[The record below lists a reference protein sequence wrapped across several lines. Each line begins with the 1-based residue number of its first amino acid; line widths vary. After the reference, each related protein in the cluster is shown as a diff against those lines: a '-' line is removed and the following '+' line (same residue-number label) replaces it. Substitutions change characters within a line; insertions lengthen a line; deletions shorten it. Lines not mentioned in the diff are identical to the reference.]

1 MHVGIMAVLS
11 LNSWNRVSVY
21 IKSLTDR
28 HVIADFSMNSYLGGL
43 RVRTENDGRKIKKF
57 PTSQQ

>member
-1 MHVGIMAVLS
+1 MVGII
-11 LNSWNRVSVY
+11 RVSVY

-43 RVRTENDGRKIKKF
+43 RVRTENDGRKIKKISHF
-57 PTSQQ
+57 AAINLVN